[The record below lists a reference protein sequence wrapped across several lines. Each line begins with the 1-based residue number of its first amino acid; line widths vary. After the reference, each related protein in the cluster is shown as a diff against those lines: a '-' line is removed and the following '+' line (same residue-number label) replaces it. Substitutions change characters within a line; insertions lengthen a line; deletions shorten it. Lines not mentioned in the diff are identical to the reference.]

1 MAKEKKVNIKSQL
14 IKISIILCLAGGISV
29 FFILT
34 KPEPKKVSSEV
45 LPSAV
50 SIVEAKRATGTVWVE
65 AMGTVK
71 AVKDLKIIS
80 EVGGRVIW
88 INEKL
93 IPGGIIKKGE
103 VIAKIEETDYEI
115 AVEQAEANL
124 AMAKKELLIQEGAA
138 RSAKVMEDMSKISAS
153 SQAKELRM
161 KVPHIQA
168 AEANLRA
175 SEKLLEQAKK
185 NLVRT
190 EILAPYKILIESEDI
205 EVGNYVTRLSSI
217 AEAYGT
223 DAFWVEVNIPLSKL
237 QFLNIP
243 GINSTQGSKAKVTLQ
258 GTKGAKEVVKNG
270 RLLRLAGS
278 LDASGRMAKI
288 LIEVDD
294 PLGLESG
301 NRSEVLLLNS
311 YVKVELEG
319 RKLNS
324 MIQLPREYL
333 REGDTV
339 WLMDDS
345 SKLVINSVTIA
356 WRDQDSVY
364 ISDGLVEG
372 DRIITTNNFVPI
384 AGMKLRLIEGSANE

>member
-45 LPSAV
+45 LPSTV

-93 IPGGIIKKGE
+93 IPGGIIQKGE

>member
-50 SIVEAKRATGTVWVE
+50 SIVEAKRATGMVWVE

-258 GTKGAKEVVKNG
+258 GTKGEKEVVKNG

-333 REGDTV
+333 RESDTV

-345 SKLVINSVTIA
+345 SKLVINRVTIA

>member
-50 SIVEAKRATGTVWVE
+50 SIVEAKRATGMVWVE

-333 REGDTV
+333 RESDTV